1 MTRFPG
7 FVGPSYQLQSVNLEC
22 QRTAN
27 MFLQKDEIGTGKDGS
42 NLLINVPGLKPW
54 GTVGTGPIRCT
65 YTASNGTL
73 YVVSGTGFYSVNSL
87 GAGTLIANLFTSTGR
102 VSMVDNGIY
111 LMIVDGSPSGYVYTF
126 IGGAFSTALSGFQ
139 GGNTIVFADGYFV
152 ANYINSYQAQV
163 SNIADPFNWLSINGG
178 SLIVL
183 QSNTNFVKCVIEQQR
198 MLWCFG
204 AQAIDIYYDSG
215 DSTNPWQRFQP
226 GFIHYGAVS
235 PFSVQRV
242 NNTLFWVGSGDSG
255 LGNVFKAN
263 GISAQRI
270 STTAVELAIQTY
282 GDLSGT
288 TAYIYQQDGHAFYCV
303 NFPGANTTWV
313 YDDGM
318 SAWHERTSMV
328 NGVQARHRAECA
340 ASAYSLQIV
349 GDYLTGALYTY
360 DPFTYTDNGA
370 AVPRIR
376 TLPHV
381 SASQVRMFHKRLTL
395 DMETGVGL
403 DGTGQGT
410 SPTVM
415 LSWSDDGGHSW
426 VPERTGQCGNIG
438 AFRYRIYWDRL
449 GESRNRVYSFK
460 VTDPIKVAWLGAD
473 LNVTPGRS

>member
-1 MTRFPG
+1 
-7 FVGPSYQLQSVNLEC
+7 
-22 QRTAN
+22 
-27 MFLQKDEIGTGKDGS
+27 MFIQKDELGSGKDGS

-54 GTVGTGPIRCT
+54 GTVGSGPIRAT

-73 YVVSGTGFYSVNSL
+73 YVVSGSGFYSVNSL
-87 GAGTLIANLFTSTGR
+87 GVGTLIASLFTSTGR
-102 VSMVDNGIY
+102 VSMADNGFY

-126 IGGAFSTALSGFQ
+126 TTGAFSTALSGFQ
-139 GGNTIVFADGYFV
+139 GANTVVFADNYFMCNMILSSGWV
-152 ANYINSYQAQV
+152 AF
-163 SNIADPFNWLSINGG
+163 SNNAGGGDPFNWLSINGG
-178 SLIVL
+178 GSFAM
-183 QSNTNFVKCVIEQQR
+183 QSNTNALKCVVEQQR

-204 AQAIDIYYDSG
+204 GQAIDIYYDSG
-215 DSTNPWQRFQP
+215 DATTPWQRFQP
-226 GFIHYGAVS
+226 GFIHYGCVS
-235 PFSVQRV
+235 PFCVQRV

-255 LGNVFKAN
+255 LGNIFKAN
-263 GISAQRI
+263 GMNAQRI

-313 YDDGM
+313 YDDGTQ
-318 SAWHERTSMV
+318 AWHERTSMV
-328 NGVQARHRAECA
+328 GGVQSRHRAECA

-360 DPFTYTDNGA
+360 DPLTYTDNGA
-370 AVPRIR
+370 QIPRIR

-403 DGTGQGT
+403 DGTQQGT
-410 SPTVM
+410 NPTVM

-426 VPERTGQCGNIG
+426 VPERTGQAGNIG
-438 AFRYRIYWDRL
+438 AFRYRVYWDRL

-473 LNVTPGRS
+473 LNAVPGRT

>member
-1 MTRFPG
+1 
-7 FVGPSYQLQSVNLEC
+7 
-22 QRTAN
+22 
-27 MFLQKDEIGTGKDGS
+27 MFLQKDEIGAGKDAS

-54 GTVGTGPIRCT
+54 GTIGNGPIRCT

-73 YVVSGTGFYSVNSL
+73 YAVSGNGFYSVNSL
-87 GAGTLIANLFTSTGR
+87 GVGTLINALYTSTGR

-111 LMIVDGSPSGYVYTF
+111 LMIVDGSPTGYVYTLAT
-126 IGGAFSTALSGFQ
+126 GAWSTALSGFQ
-139 GGNTIVFADGYFV
+139 GARTVVFADGYFICEMILPFGQF
-152 ANYINSYQAQV
+152 AF
-163 SNIADPFNWLSINGG
+163 SNNAGGGDPFNWLSINGG
-178 SLIVL
+178 GTVAL
-183 QSNTNFVKCVIEQQR
+183 QSNANAIKCVIEQQR
-198 MLWCFG
+198 MVWCFG
-204 AQAIDIYYDSG
+204 SQAIDIYYDAS
-215 DSTNPWQRFQP
+215 DPTYPWQRFQP
-226 GFIHYGAVS
+226 GFIHYGCVS

-255 LGNVFKAN
+255 LGNIFKAN
-263 GISAQRI
+263 GIAAQRI
-270 STTAVELAIQTY
+270 STTAVELAIQQY

-318 SAWHERTSMV
+318 GAWHERTSMV
-328 NGVQARHRAECA
+328 NGVQGRHRAECA

-349 GDYLTGALYTY
+349 GDYLTGQLYTY

-438 AFRYRIYWDRL
+438 AFRYRVYWDRL

-460 VTDPIKVAWLGAD
+460 MTDPVKVAWLGAD
-473 LNVTPGRS
+473 LTVTPGRS